1 MTDLEAIR
9 EEHRRRAEERA
20 MLKAMAEAPKA
31 KPKLP
36 SAVAR
41 EIARVNQLAES
52 IKGTGYQEPHAK
64 PEPQITWPEGVKVT
78 KCPPAKGQ
86 FDEFRKEA
94 A

>member
-41 EIARVNQLAES
+41 VNQLAES
-52 IKGTGYQEPHAK
+52 IKGTGYQEPPAK
-64 PEPQITWPEGVKVT
+64 PEPQIIWPEGVKVT